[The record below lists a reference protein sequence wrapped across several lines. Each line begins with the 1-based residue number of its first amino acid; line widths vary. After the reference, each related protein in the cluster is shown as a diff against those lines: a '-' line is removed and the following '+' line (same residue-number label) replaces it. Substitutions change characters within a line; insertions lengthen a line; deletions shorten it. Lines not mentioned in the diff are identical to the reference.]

1 MLNYKIISY
10 SRLFMKILV
19 TDDSKIARKLVIK
32 TIKTILPQ
40 EDQIF
45 EASNGLEAY
54 ETYQNET
61 PDLVFLD
68 LTMPVMDGFEA
79 LEKIISHDKNAKII
93 VISADIQKG
102 SMEKVSSLGALGF
115 IKKPVNENSLR
126 EVLKR
131 FNDEL

>member
-1 MLNYKIISY
+1 
-10 SRLFMKILV
+10 MKILV
-19 TDDSKIARKLVIK
+19 TDDSKIARKLVMRTLK
-32 TIKTILPQ
+32 QLLPE
-40 EDQIF
+40 EDQII
-45 EASNGLEAY
+45 EASNGLEAVENY
-54 ETYQNET
+54 EKEN

-79 LEKIISHDKNAKII
+79 LEKIININNKAKVI

-115 IKKPVNENSLR
+115 IKKPVNPESMK

-131 FNDEL
+131 FNNEL

>member
-1 MLNYKIISY
+1 
-10 SRLFMKILV
+10 MKILV
-19 TDDSKIARKLVIK
+19 TDDSKIARKLVIRTLK
-32 TIKTILPQ
+32 ELLPQ
-40 EDQIF
+40 EDQII
-45 EASNGLEAY
+45 EASNGLEAVENY
-54 ETYQNET
+54 KNET

-79 LEKIISHDKNAKII
+79 LEKIININNNAKVI

-115 IKKPVNENSLR
+115 IKKPVNIDSMK

-131 FNDEL
+131 FNNEL

>member
-1 MLNYKIISY
+1 
-10 SRLFMKILV
+10 MKILV
-19 TDDSKIARKLVIK
+19 TDDSKIARKLVIRTLK
-32 TIKTILPQ
+32 QLLPE
-40 EDQIF
+40 EDQVI
-45 EASNGLEAY
+45 EASNGLEAVENY
-54 ETYQNET
+54 EKEN

-79 LEKIISHDKNAKII
+79 LEKIININNKAKVI

-115 IKKPVNENSLR
+115 IKKPVNEESMK

-131 FNDEL
+131 FNNEL